1 MKSSLTDNVWLSEKR
16 TNLLLLLMEGPRDI
30 EQIKMSLNVTS
41 RGMMPQIKKLKEKHL
56 IIEDG
61 DYYKLSN
68 IGELIVKNMLPLINT
83 LSMISDNRNY
93 WEEHDITILPPHLFK
108 RLHELGNY
116 LLLEPDL
123 HHTFEIPKEFTEN
136 LLKSKEIKS
145 IISFYRP
152 EYPKFYSELA
162 EKANSLTLILS
173 EAAFKRMKNNCMKEL
188 EYLLS
193 AKNSRVLVY
202 KGKARPPAID
212 VSEWFMYISFFN
224 KNGSYDHN
232 DIMSF
237 DESAL
242 QWGSELFDHYC
253 EQSVEIKDVDQV
265 EVEL

>member
-1 MKSSLTDNVWLSEKR
+1 MTSSLTDHVWLSEKR

-41 RGMMPQIKKLKEKHL
+41 RGMMPQIKKLKDKHL
-56 IIEDG
+56 IIEED
-61 DYYKLSN
+61 DHYKLSN
-68 IGELIVKNMLPLINT
+68 IGELVVKNMLPLINT
-83 LSMISDNRNY
+83 LSMLTENREY
-93 WEEHDITILPPHLFK
+93 WEQHDISILPPHLFK

-123 HHTFEIPKEFTEN
+123 HYTFEIPKEFTEN

-162 EKANSLTLILS
+162 ERADSLTLILS
-173 EAAFKRMKNNCMKEL
+173 ESAFNRMKNNCMKEL
-188 EYLLS
+188 NSLLS
-193 AKNSRVLVY
+193 AKNTRLLLY
-202 KGKARPPAID
+202 QAEGRPPAID

-224 KNGSYDHN
+224 ENGSYDHN

-242 QWGSELFDHYC
+242 KWGNELFDYYC
-253 EQSVEIKDVDQV
+253 NQCVEITDV
-265 EVEL
+265 EKGGEI

>member
-1 MKSSLTDNVWLSEKR
+1 MTSSLTDHVWLSEKR

-41 RGMMPQIKKLKEKHL
+41 RGMMPQIKKLKDKHL
-56 IIEDG
+56 VIEEDEN
-61 DYYKLSN
+61 YKLSN
-68 IGELIVKNMLPLINT
+68 IGELVVKNMLPLINT
-83 LSMISDNRNY
+83 LSMISENRTY
-93 WEEHDITILPPHLFK
+93 WEQHDINILPSHLFK

-123 HHTFEIPKEFTEN
+123 YYTFEIPKEFTEN
-136 LLKSKEIKS
+136 LLKSKEIMS

-162 EKANSLTLILS
+162 EMANSLTLILS
-173 EAAFKRMKNNCMKEL
+173 ESVFERMKTKNLKEL
-188 EYLLS
+188 DFLLS
-193 AKNSRVLVY
+193 AKNTRVLLY
-202 KGKARPPAID
+202 QGKGRPPAID

-224 KNGSYDHN
+224 ENGSYDHN

-242 QWGSELFDHYC
+242 KWCTELFEHYC
-253 EQSVEIKDVDQV
+253 DRSVEIKYV
-265 EVEL
+265 EKVGDI